1 MGLLAPLVGASQE
14 PLPAPPSG
22 HVFGRV
28 TSTDGRGL
36 PHAWLRVHS
45 PDGVRHELTD
55 SAGRYEAP
63 VPAGEAT
70 ILVHLIGHRSASVDV
85 VIPEGTRVRVDISLE
100 AEPLALPGLVV
111 WGEPFEVPLSP
122 DALEPVRPSA
132 VSDVAMAALTLD
144 AGLAN
149 VASAALGR
157 AGDEPSD
164 GSQVL
169 LMRGSTADL
178 KLLLLDGAPVYTPFH
193 LGGMLESFDP
203 GVLGAAAHFVGAA
216 PSRYDGGI
224 DYILDLRTRRPNSA
238 RNGAQ
243 GTIDLVSA
251 HASAEFADD
260 ERGMIVSGR
269 RLHDLGSRLLHGVDS
284 PYGYADGLLRG
295 TWDVGSARFA
305 WTGFANRESVALG
318 LTDVAQVPE
327 QAEWGN
333 RALSTRLD
341 HAAGGFDVSWVAA
354 LSRYDARLP
363 LPPDSA
369 IAVTDPVLA
378 EGRTSRIRATVDLA
392 RPGPQGA
399 IRFGASFD
407 RTVARY
413 GSSIRTTTGDTR
425 TDTRAIGNTAGLH
438 AESSHELA
446 PTLTGRLGGRIDHF
460 QPGGTRGALRGSLA
474 WAITPDALLT
484 ASAGRYHQFTRATD
498 REVEGVLAQVP
509 GSDLTSVAPTL
520 LGVATGDHV
529 VVGLDQT
536 LTASVRLGLQAYV
549 KRFTGV
555 LGSGATRR
563 SSGVDLRLHGGGD
576 RRDAWLGY
584 ALNWSWQDS
593 PQTGSSNRFVGRHL
607 MSAGYRGVLA
617 GPLRIEA
624 RVAFSDGLPLTEI
637 PLDLDSELASPE
649 PPLKPGIDESPALT
663 GNADDFFRVDLEF
676 FGEWDAPMGSGRV
689 RPYLRIINALDRR
702 DALFY
707 YFEPWRD
714 PEITPLA
721 RQSFLP
727 IVGLAWSF

>member
-1 MGLLAPLVGASQE
+1 MGAFFSQGAFGQV
-14 PLPAPPSG
+14 PPPRPEG
-22 HVFGRV
+22 EVFGRI
-28 TSTDGRGL
+28 TATDGRPL
-36 PHAWLRVHS
+36 PHAWLRVETTN
-45 PDGVRHELTD
+45 GVRHELAD
-55 SAGRYEAP
+55 SAGRYEAR
-63 VPAGEAT
+63 VPAGETA
-70 ILVHLIGHRSASVDV
+70 IVIHVIGHRSASVDV
-85 VIPEGTRVRVDISLE
+85 VVPAGARVQVDVSLE
-100 AEPLALPGLVV
+100 AEPLALPGIVV
-111 WGEPFEVPLSP
+111 RAAPFEVPLSV
-122 DALEPVRPSA
+122 DAFEPVSPSTA
-132 VSDVAMAALTLD
+132 SDVAMAALTLD

-157 AGDEPSD
+157 AGDDPSD

-203 GVLGAAAHFVGAA
+203 SVLGAAAHFVGAA

-224 DYILDLRTRRPNSA
+224 DYILDLRTRRPTPT

-243 GTIDLVSA
+243 GTFDLVSA

-260 ERGMIVSGR
+260 SRGLLLSGR
-269 RLHDLGSRLLHGVDS
+269 RLHDLGSQLLHGVDS

-295 TWDVGSARFA
+295 SWDLGSTRWA

-318 LTDVAQVPE
+318 LPDVVEVPE

-333 RALSTRLD
+333 RALSTRVE
-341 HAAGGFDVSWVAA
+341 HTAGGFDVSWVAA
-354 LSRYDARLP
+354 ASRYDARLP
-363 LPPDSA
+363 LPPDSGVA
-369 IAVTDPVLA
+369 LSDPVLA
-378 EGRTSRIRATVDLA
+378 EGRTSRLRATVDFA
-392 RPGPQGA
+392 KPQASGGL
-399 IRFGASFD
+399 RFGASFD
-407 RTVARY
+407 RTVAAY
-413 GSSIRTTTGDTR
+413 GSSVRSTAGDTR
-425 TDTRAIGNTAGLH
+425 TDARAVGNTAGIH
-438 AESSHELA
+438 AETTHTLA
-446 PTLTGRLGGRIDHF
+446 PSLTGRIGGRIDHF

-474 WAITPDALLT
+474 WSITPDALLT
-484 ASAGRYHQFTRATD
+484 AAAGRYHQFTRASD
-498 REVEGVLAQVP
+498 QAVEGVLAPAP
-509 GSDLTSVAPTL
+509 GSDLTSASPPL

-529 VVGLDQT
+529 VIGLDQS

-549 KRFTGV
+549 KRFEGV
-555 LGSGATRR
+555 LGGGATRN
-563 SSGVDLRLHGGGD
+563 SSGIDLRLRGGGS
-576 RRDAWLGY
+576 RQSAWLGY

-593 PQTGSSNRFVGRHL
+593 PQTGSSERFVGRHL

-624 RVAFSDGLPLTEI
+624 RLAFSDGLPLTEI
-637 PLDLDSELASPE
+637 PLDVDSELASPE
-649 PPLKPGIDESPALT
+649 PPLEPGIAEAPALT
-663 GNADDFFRVDLEF
+663 GTADDFFRVDLEI
-676 FGEWDAPMGSGRV
+676 FGEWNAPMGSGRV